1 MSKFISFKI
10 ISMMVTLLC
19 ACSSIQG
26 DKPASVSPS
35 PPLSPTQSTALHQ
48 GSAENQTSSLS
59 SISPGEDVSIETL
72 ENMIYEIQAINEVL
86 PENGGQ
92 VKLKDGYF
100 EAAQPN
106 SASDIKVKFINNA
119 IGDLNRDSLDDGIAI
134 LSVETGGS
142 GTFIYL
148 VTITNQQGQP
158 VQAAEYFLGDRV
170 KINSLRIE
178 NEALHVDMQ
187 IHKETDPACC
197 PSESITKIFMI
208 EDEKFV
214 EIIEQD

>member
-1 MSKFISFKI
+1 MSKFIYLTFISMVI
-10 ISMMVTLLC
+10 ISLS
-19 ACSSIQG
+19 ACSSNQT
-26 DKPASVSPS
+26 DKPASISASTPI
-35 PPLSPTQSTALHQ
+35 SPTQSLPPLN
-48 GSAENQTSSLS
+48 SPAENQTSSLS
-59 SISPGEDVSIETL
+59 SVSPGEEVSIDTL
-72 ENMIYEIQAINEVL
+72 ENMIYEIQAIKEVL

-92 VKLKDGYF
+92 VRLIDGYF

-106 SASDIKVKFINNA
+106 SAANINVKLLKHA
-119 IGDLNRDSLDDGIAI
+119 IGDLNRDSLDDGIAL

-148 VTITNQQGQP
+148 VATTNLQRQP

-170 KINSLRIE
+170 KIYSLRIE
-178 NEALHVDMQ
+178 NAVLHVDMQ
-187 IHKETDPACC
+187 THKETDPACC
-197 PSESITKIFMI
+197 PSESITKKFVI

>member
-1 MSKFISFKI
+1 MSKFISVTF
-10 ISMMVTLLC
+10 ISMMVILLS
-19 ACSSIQG
+19 ACSSIPA
-26 DKPASVSPS
+26 DKPAAISATTL
-35 PPLSPTQSTALHQ
+35 LSPTQSTPLLQ
-48 GSAENQTSSLS
+48 GSAGNQISSLS
-59 SISPGEDVSIETL
+59 SVSPGEDVSIETL
-72 ENMIYEIQAINEVL
+72 ENMIYEIQAISEVL

-106 SASDIKVKFINNA
+106 SASNIKVKLIKNA
-119 IGDLNRDSLDDGIAI
+119 IGDLNRDSLEDGFSI

-148 VTITNQQGQP
+148 IAITNQQGQP
-158 VQAAEYFLGDRV
+158 VQAAENFLGDRV

-178 NEALHVDMQ
+178 NEVLHVDMQ
-187 IHKETDPACC
+187 THKETDPACC
-197 PSESITKIFMI
+197 PSESITKKFVI

-214 EIIEQD
+214 EIIEQN

>member
-1 MSKFISFKI
+1 MSKFISVTF
-10 ISMMVTLLC
+10 ISMMVILLS
-19 ACSSIQG
+19 ACSSIPA
-26 DKPASVSPS
+26 DKPAAISATTL
-35 PPLSPTQSTALHQ
+35 LSPTQSTPLLQ
-48 GSAENQTSSLS
+48 GSAGNQISSLS
-59 SISPGEDVSIETL
+59 SVSPGEDVSIETL
-72 ENMIYEIQAINEVL
+72 ENMIYEIQAISEVL

-106 SASDIKVKFINNA
+106 SASNIKVKLIKNA
-119 IGDLNRDSLDDGIAI
+119 IGDLNRDSLEDGFSI

-148 VTITNQQGQP
+148 IAITNQQGQP

-178 NEALHVDMQ
+178 NEVLHVDMQ
-187 IHKETDPACC
+187 THKETDPACC
-197 PSESITKIFMI
+197 PSESITKKFVI

-214 EIIEQD
+214 EIIEQN